1 MSIESTDSTDLQ
13 VCPVCSVSITVDNQV
28 RFSSGQPG
36 TRARLYARVCQ
47 YTQNPACINQDPD
60 LIGELTKSDR
70 YEPGQDIVL
79 TPNSSSDG

>member
-1 MSIESTDSTDLQ
+1 MPIGSSESTALD
-13 VCPVCSVSITVDNQV
+13 VCPVCSVSITVDDQV

-47 YTQNPACINQDPD
+47 YTQNPSCINQDPE

-79 TPNSSSDG
+79 TPDSSGDS